1 MTSAIDPTKPPSE
14 NPKFSEMRSN
24 FAAAKDEIEALQA
37 SVDQK
42 LDIVDVHRTLT
53 VLDEN
58 ANTVVIDLVNNAL
71 PVLDENGDEFF
82 IELTS
87 VENITGNDGGAS
99 EVISYSDLNL
109 YATSSKVQSIVMTAP
124 EYNVFLP
131 NATLLSRGGPKFVI
145 KNNGTYTFV
154 VKDFNG
160 VSLAALGSGKIASF
174 FLAENS
180 TSSGH
185 WLSGNDN
192 ITAFSN
198 TLSPGA
204 EFQLKTHQTSVV
216 KTILLSSTQA
226 LMVFKDGANTLKAY
240 LIFISGDEI
249 TTGDILTITTD
260 ASGVGFDL
268 EKISSSQALVF
279 YGSSSSN
286 AAQAVTLNVSGSS
299 LSAGTILSI
308 HEGVEDLTTCLDLT
322 LINSTDILATVD
334 IVSHGTSNRY
344 CRAYILRITGTS
356 ITAGS
361 SLDIEFSSGSTA
373 ATKAMLREV
382 SAGKFVLLYAH
393 YVPFIRCCILEV
405 TDLSLSKGANLTVA
419 STNSSAD
426 IKTSEIICLSA
437 TRILVA
443 YTVTSVNKFELI
455 GVSGNSLTMLNTK
468 NFYLG
473 EAHRVKFIKLSASKI
488 LILFSRSRLL
498 YAIYSAIDDIGYMS
512 DLAPIFASGFSNFT
526 NDNDYPVALRISDS
540 ELLCSADTTNND
552 GGSKT
557 QHCILNIAADFPYT
571 NPITFTNN
579 YLTTESIKS
588 FFLDAERFL
597 IVGVSNSNY
606 SKAFVLTK
614 I

>member
-1 MTSAIDPTKPPSE
+1 MTSGIDPTKPTSE
-14 NPKFSEMRSN
+14 NPKFSTMRAN
-24 FAAAKDEIEALQA
+24 FAAAKVEIEALQS

-42 LDIVDVHRTLT
+42 LDIVDIRRNLT

-58 ANTVVIDLVNNAL
+58 ANTVTIDLVNNAL

-124 EYNVFLP
+124 EYNVLLP

-160 VSLAALGSGKIASF
+160 TSLAALGSGKIASF

-180 TSSGH
+180 TSAGH

-286 AAQAVTLNVSGSS
+286 AAAVTLNISGSS
-299 LSAGTILSI
+299 LSAGTILAI
-308 HEGVEDLTTCLDLT
+308 HDGVEDLTACLDLT

-334 IVSHGTSNRY
+334 IVSHGTSNFY

-361 SLDIEFSSGSTA
+361 SLDIEFSSGSPA
-373 ATKAMLREV
+373 ATLAKLTEV
-382 SAGKFVLLYAH
+382 SEGKFVLLYAKDT
-393 YVPFIRCCILEV
+393 PFIRCCILEV

-419 STNSSAD
+419 STSAQ
-426 IKTSEIICLSA
+426 IRTAEIICLTA

-473 EAHRVKFIKLSASKI
+473 EAHRVKFIKLSSSKI
-488 LILFSRSRLL
+488 LVLFSRSMLL
-498 YAIYSAIDDIGYMS
+498 YAIYSAIDDIGFMS
-512 DLAPIFASGFSNFT
+512 DLAPIFASGFSDFT

-588 FFLDAERFL
+588 FFLDEERFL
-597 IVGVSNSNY
+597 IVGVAGSNY